1 MTAQDGRG
9 ASGAG
14 AYGQGGAG
22 DWGPRGSGASGP
34 ASGPGPGHA
43 SGPGPGPGPA
53 FGSAPG
59 TAVGPH
65 SWTRASAAE
74 RQTWADTPAPHPPT
88 HPHPPTYDPATDPA
102 LATDPLPTT
111 APTSPADGFPSQRS
125 AATAGP
131 ETGPGTAATSQAKGR
146 AGAEPVSSAG
156 KKPGGR
162 DRYLD
167 LLRSVALVRVVAF
180 HIFGWTWLTIV
191 FPSMGVMFALA
202 GSLMARSLKRP
213 PVSVIR
219 GRLRRL
225 LPPMWLF
232 GAVLLTM
239 MIVGGGWNPTKDP
252 DLGSGFAG
260 LVRLLNYIVPI
271 GAPPYPAELGTEGA
285 GLLGITWPD
294 DAAGPLWYLRAYVWF
309 VLASPLLL
317 WAFRR
322 FPWPTLLAPLALT
335 VLLDGGIVSIP
346 GETGNA
352 VSDFAVYGSCWVLG
366 FAHHDGMLK
375 KIPRYAVVSVSALVM
390 AFALWWASGHLG
402 DEGWNLDEMPFV
414 QAAWS
419 LGFVAVLLQYS
430 PSWQELPGRL
440 AKWDKL
446 VTLSNN
452 RAVTI
457 YLWHNLLIAFTFP
470 IIDKFYELPFV
481 QSDSAVSMLDS
492 SYDYWPFVLVW
503 PMLGLAIV
511 AFGWVEDL
519 AAKRRP
525 RLWPNGAKRGR
536 ARAAGSPPSGHRA

>member
-9 ASGAG
+9 AGPYDGYGPSDPYGAYPEGAG
-14 AYGQGGAG
+14 AGG
-22 DWGPRGSGASGP
+22 WGPA
-34 ASGPGPGHA
+34 
-43 SGPGPGPGPA
+43 
-53 FGSAPG
+53 GSAAPG
-59 TAVGPH
+59 GPDAGPD

-74 RQTWADTPAPHPPT
+74 REAWAAAPLASADP
-88 HPHPPTYDPATDPA
+88 YDPATDPA
-102 LATDPLPTT
+102 LATEPVP
-111 APTSPADGFPSQRS
+111 APSAGSLTDGFPVQRS
-125 AATAGP
+125 AATAADRGP
-131 ETGPGTAATSQAKGR
+131 SPAPSVTEDAPEKPAAPAKR
-146 AGAEPVSSAG
+146 P
-156 KKPGGR
+156 GR

-167 LLRSVALVRVVAF
+167 LLRSLALVRVVAF
-180 HIFGWTWLTIV
+180 HIFGWAWLTIL

-213 PVSVIR
+213 PLSVIKS
-219 GRLRRL
+219 RLRRL

-252 DLGSGFAG
+252 DLGSGFGG
-260 LVRLLNYIVPI
+260 LVKLLEYIVPV
-271 GAPPYPAELGTEGA
+271 GAPPYPAELGADSTGILGA
-285 GLLGITWPD
+285 TWPD
-294 DAAGPLWYLRAYVWF
+294 DAAGPLWYLRAYLWF
-309 VLASPLLL
+309 VVASPLLL

-322 FPWPTLLAPLALT
+322 FPWPTLLAPLGLT
-335 VLLDGGIVSIP
+335 VLIDAGIVSIP

-352 VSDFAVYGSCWVLG
+352 VTDFAVYGSCWVLG

-375 KIPRYAVVSVSALVM
+375 KIPRYAVVSGSAFVM

-419 LGFVAVLLQYS
+419 LGFVAILLQYS

-470 IIDKFYELPFV
+470 IIDQFYNLPFM
-481 QSDSAVSMLDS
+481 QSESAVSMLDS
-492 SYDYWPFVLVW
+492 SYEYWPFVLVW
-503 PMLGLAIV
+503 PMLAAAIL

-536 ARAAGSPPSGHRA
+536 ARAAATT